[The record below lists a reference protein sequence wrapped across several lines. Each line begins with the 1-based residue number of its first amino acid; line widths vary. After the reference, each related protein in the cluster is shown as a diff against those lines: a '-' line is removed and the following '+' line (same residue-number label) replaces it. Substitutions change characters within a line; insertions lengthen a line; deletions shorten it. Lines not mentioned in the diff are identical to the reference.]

1 MMDAAA
7 KFPWLDPFEEAA
19 AEIWL
24 RDSSSILLWVN
35 NAFAASLGRPRE
47 ELIGRKF
54 PDWAPPAER
63 RRSAAITAKVI
74 EARQGLNVV
83 RSVTL
88 RGTTRWFQI
97 HHGPVSPARTGG
109 RGWCVLA
116 TAVDVTDYVQMAALR
131 LLLGLRKRDA
141 RKLDNADE
149 RFVGLL
155 LQGTTIRA
163 LSTALQM
170 SVNDVTARLSALAG
184 TPLG

>member
-35 NAFAASLGRPRE
+35 NAFVASVGRPRE
-47 ELIGRKF
+47 ELIGRKI
-54 PDWAPPAER
+54 PDWTPAER

-155 LQGTTIRA
+155 LQGTTIRE